1 MLQGRRKEEC
11 ISTCGYI
18 KRRRFMENNSNKA
31 KENKKKSF
39 FARLFDRLDKKMEEK
54 AKSQPCCKPSDKG
67 GNSCCS

>member
-1 MLQGRRKEEC
+1 
-11 ISTCGYI
+11 
-18 KRRRFMENNSNKA
+18 MENNSNKA

-39 FARLFDRLDKKMEEK
+39 FARLFDRLDKKMEKK